1 MKTTVLQPPY
11 PALPTVAA
19 ATACLAWQQDQLTA
33 LAPGD
38 CDLIL
43 LPEYANCPGLDQGT
57 PKALRQF
64 ISDQGQVFLAH
75 LANEARRLHSRLAVG
90 ALVMENEILRNRTLI
105 FGPDGRVAAY
115 YDKTHLPA
123 AEEALGVRAGVVPVV
138 AEVAGIR
145 FGFFVCFDIYFPEFT
160 EALAALRPNVLLA
173 PSYQRSETPE
183 RIRLLAQ
190 ARALDSG
197 AGVVRSSYAT
207 GHAERGGHSLVT
219 DASGK
224 IIADAG
230 SEPGVLRVVMD
241 PKARFLKPAS
251 HGQPLIEH
259 RALIAA
265 RRRPALYR
273 PGTDY
278 RQALLAS
285 PLPWVCAHRGLN
297 TVCPENTLP
306 SFGAAQAIGAHE
318 IEFDLWLSADGRAV
332 VCHDPDLSRTTDMRG
347 TITEMTWNDIR
358 RADAGIRLSEAWQ
371 GIRVPCLEEVL
382 ELTAGRIGLNIH
394 IKDPGPEAKLVRHVC
409 DHIRA
414 QGLLEVAYIAGEE
427 NVLEAARAYAPE
439 IARDCLAGAQH
450 PERMLELALQYGC
463 RRAQFQKNVTDTV
476 LREARGAG
484 ILCNLF
490 YANDPEEAHQYV
502 KRGIDVILTD
512 NAHRLFAQGFV
523 PRSLPLV
530 GCRKPSH
537 S

>member
-1 MKTTVLQPPY
+1 MKVAVFQPPY
-11 PALPTVAA
+11 PAAPTAEAA
-19 ATACLAWQQDQLTA
+19 AACLAWQRDQLAA
-33 LAPGD
+33 LPPDD

-57 PKALRQF
+57 PEARQQF
-64 ISDQGQVFLAH
+64 IGAQGKVFLAH
-75 LANEARRLHSRLAVG
+75 LADEARRLHSRLAAG
-90 ALVMENEILRNRTLI
+90 TLVMENEILRNRTLI

-115 YDKTHLPA
+115 YDKMHLPA
-123 AEEALGVRAGVVPVV
+123 AEEALGVRAGAVPVV
-138 AEVAGIR
+138 AEGAGIR
-145 FGFFVCFDIYFPEFT
+145 FGFIVCFDVYFPEFT
-160 EALAALRPNVLLA
+160 EALAALRPDVLLM
-173 PSYQRSETPE
+173 PSYQRSETAE

-197 AGVVRSSYAT
+197 AGVIRSSYAT
-207 GHAERGGHSLVT
+207 GHADRGGHSLVT

-230 SEPGVLRVVMD
+230 SEPGVLRAVME

-251 HGQPLIEH
+251 HGQPLVEH

-265 RRRPALYR
+265 RRRPELYR
-273 PGTDY
+273 PGADY
-278 RQALLAS
+278 RRTLLAS

-306 SFGAAQAIGAHE
+306 AFGAAQAVGAHE

-332 VCHDPDLSRTTDMRG
+332 VCHDPDLSRTTDIQG
-347 TITEMTWNDIR
+347 VITEMAWDDIR

-371 GIRVPCLEEVL
+371 GIRIPCLEEVL

-394 IKDPGPEAKLVRHVC
+394 IKDPGPEARLVHSVC

-414 QGLLEVAYIAGEE
+414 QGLLDVAYIAGEE

-439 IARDCLAGAQH
+439 IARDCLAGWQN
-450 PERMLELALQYGC
+450 PERMLELAIKYGC
-463 RRAQFQKNVTDTV
+463 RRAQFQQDVTNTV
-476 LREARGAG
+476 LREARLAG
-484 ILCNLF
+484 IICNLF

-502 KRGIDVILTD
+502 QRGIDVILTD
-512 NAHRLFAQGFV
+512 NAHRLFARGFA
-523 PRSLPLV
+523 PRRLP
-530 GCRKPSH
+530 
-537 S
+537 